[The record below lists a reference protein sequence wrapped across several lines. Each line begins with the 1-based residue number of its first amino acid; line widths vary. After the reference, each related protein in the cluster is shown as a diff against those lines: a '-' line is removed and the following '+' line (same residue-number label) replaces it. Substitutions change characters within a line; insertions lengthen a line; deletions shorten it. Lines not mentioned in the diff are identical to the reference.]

1 MLPAGLPCLEK
12 PDGQAAAPSGA
23 GTVHF
28 FRIMV
33 FPARPP
39 AGGRDQADLSGDGRD
54 RQRDPQLA
62 VLRSWMTPGTWPSAA
77 VSTTGRLSL
86 LKAMR
91 SPLFLTLTISLS
103 ISRTLV
109 A

>member
-12 PDGQAAAPSGA
+12 PDGQAAPSGVRHRA
-23 GTVHF
+23 FPQGYGV
-28 FRIMV
+28 
-33 FPARPP
+33 PARPP
-39 AGGRDQADLSGDGRD
+39 SGGCDQADLSGDGRD

-62 VLRSWMTPGTWPSAA
+62 VLRSWMTPGTWLSAA